1 MGVDLGPNKVD
12 DGLVFGL
19 DTGHSP
25 NSSFEP
31 RSYKRRFNRGAPGTN
46 LWDSI
51 DNTQSLRGNRTEHFW
66 DGSKWKE
73 DSTYTNP
80 GVAGPKNI
88 YLGKVFKFT
97 SGALSNSWSGNS
109 YGYMLRDIATTSGQ
123 TYTMTCWCYAS
134 TDNDL
139 TSIPSTIEG
148 ESGGESTVS
157 GFNASY
163 DQNSKGT
170 WQRLAKKATADS
182 NVRFIPVYPRKNG
195 VTDGSFT
202 GFFMWADPQVV
213 LGSTPKPYIET
224 NTSRSDTDSLIDLT
238 KTTDIDVSNVSFD
251 SNGLPTFDG
260 TDDHINLP
268 TSLIDN
274 LDTTQLTVEAVVY
287 HTSWGTSSGSR
298 PYIANW
304 NTWSPG
310 NQKGFILRTYTTSQ
324 YPSFWYCWGA
334 NYTSITASTQMNLNQ
349 YYHVVG
355 VFKKDSYAKIY
366 VNGVEA
372 GSTTT
377 GTGNNLV
384 YDTST
389 GTRIGYGTIN
399 TGRMVGNIPVAKIY
413 SQALTAAE
421 VKQNFNAYRK
431 RFNL

>member
-1 MGVDLGPNKVD
+1 MHNGPKVHTG
-12 DGLVFGL
+12 GLVFGYDTGRAPNSNFDSKTQKRRFFKGKAASNVVTNTNL
-19 DTGHSP
+19 DTGWSKGYQTSILYDEIKP
-25 NSSFEP
+25 PKGVVSQVVGFNKDSSS
-31 RSYKRRFNRGAPGTN
+31 SYWYSYGDYAPQTPG
-46 LWDSI
+46 
-51 DNTQSLRGNRTEHFW
+51 
-66 DGSKWKE
+66 
-73 DSTYTNP
+73 STYTVSLYVKTRDSNFTIRYYTANNSETGRMWGSYITVPDDDKWHRVIWPSFVNP
-80 GVAGPKNI
+80 
-88 YLGKVFKFT
+88 
-97 SGALSNSWSGNS
+97 SNSQSDSLSFNFSMADTGDSSRTWFCAPQMELGTTASPFIVGSRSSTNS
-109 YGYMLRDIATTSGQ
+109 ILDVT
-123 TYTMTCWCYAS
+123 
-134 TDNDL
+134 
-139 TSIPSTIEG
+139 
-148 ESGGESTVS
+148 
-157 GFNASY
+157 
-163 DQNSKGT
+163 
-170 WQRLAKKATADS
+170 KKA
-182 NVRFIPVYPRKNG
+182 
-195 VTDGSFT
+195 
-202 GFFMWADPQVV
+202 
-213 LGSTPKPYIET
+213 
-224 NTSRSDTDSLIDLT
+224 
-238 KTTDIDVSNVSFD
+238 DINVSNMSFD
-251 SNGLPTFDG
+251 STGLPTFDG

-372 GSTTT
+372 GSSTT

-399 TGRMVGNIPVAKIY
+399 TGRMVGNIPIAKIY
-413 SQALTAAE
+413 NRALSADE
-421 VKQNFNAYRK
+421 VKQNFNSHRK